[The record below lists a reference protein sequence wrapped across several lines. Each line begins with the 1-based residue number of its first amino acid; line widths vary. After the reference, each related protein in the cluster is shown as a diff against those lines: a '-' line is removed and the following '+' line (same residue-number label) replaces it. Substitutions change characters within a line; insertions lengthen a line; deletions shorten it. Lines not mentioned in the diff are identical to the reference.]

1 MNTKMQDASTIYSR
15 PKRSFLGFITESIRA
30 VGQTALHFFESVGR
44 ISSFIG
50 KAVAHCFM
58 PPFFPAQIWRQL
70 VDIGYYSLPVVGLT
84 TLFAG
89 MVLALQSHTGF
100 ARFSAEAAI
109 PSVVALSITRELSP
123 VLAGLMIAGRIGA
136 AMAAE
141 LGTMRVT
148 EQVDA
153 LETLSTNPM
162 KYLIVPRLLA
172 GVTMLPF
179 LVLIGDIMGI
189 FGGYV
194 VSVFKLGFNE
204 QTYLINT
211 WNFIEAQDVISGLV
225 KAAVF
230 GFLVA
235 LMGCYHG
242 FNSRGGA
249 QGVGAA
255 TTNAVVSASILIL
268 IANYLITEMFFAQ

>member
-1 MNTKMQDASTIYSR
+1 MNPVRALGAAFLRFLAATGRLTLFALNGVGHCVRPPIYPR
-15 PKRSFLGFITESIRA
+15 LI
-30 VGQTALHFFESVGR
+30 V
-44 ISSFIG
+44 
-50 KAVAHCFM
+50 
-58 PPFFPAQIWRQL
+58 RQM

-89 MVLALQSHTGF
+89 MVLALQSYTGF
-100 ARFSAEAAI
+100 ARFSAEGAI
-109 PSVVALSITRELSP
+109 PSVVVLSITRELSP

-162 KYLIVPRLLA
+162 KYLIAPRLIA
-172 GVTMLPF
+172 GVSMLPF
-179 LVLIGDIMGI
+179 LVFIGDIMGV
-189 FGGYV
+189 FGGFI
-194 VSVFKLGFNE
+194 VSVYKLGFNE
-204 QTYLINT
+204 QAYLINT
-211 WNFIEAQDVISGLV
+211 WNFLEFQDVFSGLV

-242 FNSRGGA
+242 FHSRGGA